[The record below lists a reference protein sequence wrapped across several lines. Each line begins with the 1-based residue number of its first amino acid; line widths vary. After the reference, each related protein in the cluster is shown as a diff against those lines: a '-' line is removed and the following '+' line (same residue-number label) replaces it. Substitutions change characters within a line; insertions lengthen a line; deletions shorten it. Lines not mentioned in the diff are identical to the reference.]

1 MFWHPPP
8 TCNRHLTKS
17 RCGFKIVLAPAV
29 NKVNRGLILTAHD
42 CESHYQLRQLQDLRS
57 TRKTT
62 SKDDVTMQPNEPK
75 TIAMKLDGRSSHFVL
90 GPLAGLELARFV
102 PHPPPVYIIDEQVA
116 QRHPDWLKQIQEG
129 CDHFEHHKL
138 VLPGGEAVKSLAHLE
153 TIYRWLADSNVGR
166 DATLVGIGGGTI
178 LDLVGLAAATWKRGI
193 NFVALPTTLL
203 AMVDAAIGG
212 KTAINTAGLKNPVGV
227 FHPASG
233 ILADCGFLTTLS
245 LGAWRDGMAEM
256 IKTALIGDPR
266 LFAHLHHSR
275 DQLAA
280 LLSEGDAE
288 QPVPGILGALPWS
301 EWISQAAFVKADVVN
316 RDFREQGPRRALNLG
331 HTLGH
336 VVEAWSH
343 ETDKPLT
350 HGAAVSIGMAVVFR
364 IAAERG
370 TCSVPTAVQV
380 IELLEACGLPISY
393 RCPPA
398 AKLDRLLASDKK
410 ASARDG
416 VRWVLPRKVG
426 LMDLEGRVLA
436 DEIRKW
442 LD

>member
-1 MFWHPPP
+1 M
-8 TCNRHLTKS
+8 NS
-17 RCGFKIVLAPAV
+17 
-29 NKVNRGLILTAHD
+29 
-42 CESHYQLRQLQDLRS
+42 
-57 TRKTT
+57 
-62 SKDDVTMQPNEPK
+62 NEPK
-75 TIAMKLDGRSSHFVL
+75 TIAMKLDGRSSKFLL
-90 GPLAGLELARFV
+90 GPLAGLQLARFV
-102 PHPPPVYIIDEQVA
+102 PHPPPVYIIDEQVS
-116 QRHPDWLKQIQEG
+116 RKHPDWLEQIQQG
-129 CDHFEHHKL
+129 CDSFPHCTL
-138 VLPGGEAVKSLAHLE
+138 VLPGGEEIKSLAHLE
-153 TIYRWLADSNVGR
+153 TIYRWLADCNVSR
-166 DATLVGIGGGTI
+166 DGTVVGIGGGTI
-178 LDLVGLAAATWKRGI
+178 LDLVGMAAATWKRGV

-203 AMVDAAIGG
+203 AMVDAALGG

-233 ILADCGFLTTLS
+233 ILADCGFLSTLS

-275 DQLAA
+275 EQLAA
-280 LLSEGDAE
+280 LLGQGDAE
-288 QPVPGILGALPWS
+288 QPVPGILGSLPWS
-301 EWISQAAFVKADVVN
+301 EWISQAAYVKADVVN

-336 VVEAWSH
+336 VLEAWSH
-343 ETDKPLT
+343 ESDEPLT

-370 TCSVPTAVQV
+370 TCPLPTAVQV

-393 RCPPA
+393 ACPPTE
-398 AKLDRLLASDKK
+398 KLTRLLESDKK
-410 ASARDG
+410 ASAQDG

-426 LMDLEGRVLA
+426 LMDLDGRVTA

-442 LD
+442 LA

>member
-1 MFWHPPP
+1 M
-8 TCNRHLTKS
+8 KAD
-17 RCGFKIVLAPAV
+17 K
-29 NKVNRGLILTAHD
+29 
-42 CESHYQLRQLQDLRS
+42 
-57 TRKTT
+57 
-62 SKDDVTMQPNEPK
+62 PK
-75 TIAMKLDGRSSHFVL
+75 TIAMTLDGRSSVFVL

-116 QRHPDWLKQIQEG
+116 LKHPGWLEQIQQG
-129 CDHFEHHKL
+129 CDHFEHCTL
-138 VLPGGEAVKSLAHLE
+138 VLPGGEKIKSLAQLE
-153 TIYRWLADSNVGR
+153 TIYRWLADCNVSR
-166 DATLVGIGGGTI
+166 DGTIVGIGGGTI
-178 LDLVGLAAATWKRGI
+178 LDLVGMAAATWKRGV

-203 AMVDAAIGG
+203 AMVDAALGG

-233 ILADCGFLTTLS
+233 ILADCGFLSTLS

-275 DQLAA
+275 EQLAA
-280 LLSEGDAE
+280 LLSSGDAA
-288 QPVPGILGALPWS
+288 QPVPGILGSLPWS
-301 EWISQAAFVKADVVN
+301 EWIGQAAYVKADVVN

-343 ETDKPLT
+343 ETDAPLT

-370 TCSVPTAVQV
+370 TCPLPTAVQV

-393 RCPPA
+393 ACPPPE
-398 AKLDRLLASDKK
+398 KLDKLLASDKK
-410 ASARDG
+410 ASAQAG

-426 LMDLEGRVLA
+426 LMDLEGRVSA
-436 DEIRKW
+436 AEIRKW